1 MPDDFGI
8 PLHLSST
15 VTRLE
20 GEGRLSAVYVS
31 QVDPETIQVIP
42 GTEQRIACDTLLLS
56 VGLVPEN
63 EVAKSAGVGL
73 DPVTGGARVD
83 NRLATDVPGVFACG
97 NALHVHDLVDH
108 ASQEGERAG
117 AAAAAYAR
125 QAASGASAA
134 RDARRGPR
142 RGRARGRRDRHGRR
156 RRRLMQFATD
166 IAAYTCICCPLG
178 CRIEVALD
186 ENGQVSEVSGYTCK
200 RGADYAA
207 QEAVAPERMV
217 TAVLC
222 VSGCLEPVS
231 VKTQRPVPKAAMKDV
246 LAAVAALRLDAP
258 VAAGDVLIEDV
269 CGTGVAVVATK
280 SVC

>member
-1 MPDDFGI
+1 
-8 PLHLSST
+8 
-15 VTRLE
+15 
-20 GEGRLSAVYVS
+20 
-31 QVDPETIQVIP
+31 
-42 GTEQRIACDTLLLS
+42 
-56 VGLVPEN
+56 
-63 EVAKSAGVGL
+63 
-73 DPVTGGARVD
+73 
-83 NRLATDVPGVFACG
+83 
-97 NALHVHDLVDH
+97 
-108 ASQEGERAG
+108 
-117 AAAAAYAR
+117 
-125 QAASGASAA
+125 
-134 RDARRGPR
+134 
-142 RGRARGRRDRHGRR
+142 
-156 RRRLMQFATD
+156 MQFATD

-280 SVC
+280 SAC

>member
-1 MPDDFGI
+1 
-8 PLHLSST
+8 
-15 VTRLE
+15 
-20 GEGRLSAVYVS
+20 
-31 QVDPETIQVIP
+31 
-42 GTEQRIACDTLLLS
+42 
-56 VGLVPEN
+56 
-63 EVAKSAGVGL
+63 
-73 DPVTGGARVD
+73 
-83 NRLATDVPGVFACG
+83 
-97 NALHVHDLVDH
+97 
-108 ASQEGERAG
+108 
-117 AAAAAYAR
+117 
-125 QAASGASAA
+125 
-134 RDARRGPR
+134 
-142 RGRARGRRDRHGRR
+142 
-156 RRRLMQFATD
+156 MQFATD
-166 IAAYTCICCPLG
+166 IVTFTCICCPLG

>member
-1 MPDDFGI
+1 
-8 PLHLSST
+8 
-15 VTRLE
+15 
-20 GEGRLSAVYVS
+20 
-31 QVDPETIQVIP
+31 
-42 GTEQRIACDTLLLS
+42 
-56 VGLVPEN
+56 
-63 EVAKSAGVGL
+63 
-73 DPVTGGARVD
+73 
-83 NRLATDVPGVFACG
+83 
-97 NALHVHDLVDH
+97 
-108 ASQEGERAG
+108 
-117 AAAAAYAR
+117 
-125 QAASGASAA
+125 
-134 RDARRGPR
+134 
-142 RGRARGRRDRHGRR
+142 
-156 RRRLMQFATD
+156 MQFATD

-200 RGADYAA
+200 RGADYEA

>member
-1 MPDDFGI
+1 
-8 PLHLSST
+8 
-15 VTRLE
+15 
-20 GEGRLSAVYVS
+20 
-31 QVDPETIQVIP
+31 
-42 GTEQRIACDTLLLS
+42 
-56 VGLVPEN
+56 
-63 EVAKSAGVGL
+63 
-73 DPVTGGARVD
+73 
-83 NRLATDVPGVFACG
+83 
-97 NALHVHDLVDH
+97 
-108 ASQEGERAG
+108 
-117 AAAAAYAR
+117 
-125 QAASGASAA
+125 
-134 RDARRGPR
+134 
-142 RGRARGRRDRHGRR
+142 
-156 RRRLMQFATD
+156 MQFATD

-186 ENGQVSEVSGYTCK
+186 ENGRVSEVSGYTCK

>member
-1 MPDDFGI
+1 
-8 PLHLSST
+8 
-15 VTRLE
+15 
-20 GEGRLSAVYVS
+20 
-31 QVDPETIQVIP
+31 
-42 GTEQRIACDTLLLS
+42 
-56 VGLVPEN
+56 
-63 EVAKSAGVGL
+63 
-73 DPVTGGARVD
+73 
-83 NRLATDVPGVFACG
+83 
-97 NALHVHDLVDH
+97 
-108 ASQEGERAG
+108 
-117 AAAAAYAR
+117 
-125 QAASGASAA
+125 
-134 RDARRGPR
+134 
-142 RGRARGRRDRHGRR
+142 
-156 RRRLMQFATD
+156 MQFATD

-258 VAAGDVLIEDV
+258 VAAGDVLTEDV

>member
-1 MPDDFGI
+1 
-8 PLHLSST
+8 
-15 VTRLE
+15 
-20 GEGRLSAVYVS
+20 
-31 QVDPETIQVIP
+31 
-42 GTEQRIACDTLLLS
+42 
-56 VGLVPEN
+56 
-63 EVAKSAGVGL
+63 
-73 DPVTGGARVD
+73 
-83 NRLATDVPGVFACG
+83 
-97 NALHVHDLVDH
+97 
-108 ASQEGERAG
+108 
-117 AAAAAYAR
+117 
-125 QAASGASAA
+125 
-134 RDARRGPR
+134 
-142 RGRARGRRDRHGRR
+142 
-156 RRRLMQFATD
+156 MQFATD

-231 VKTQRPVPKAAMKDV
+231 VKTQRPVPTAAMKDV

-269 CGTGVAVVATK
+269 CGTGVAVVAPK

>member
-1 MPDDFGI
+1 
-8 PLHLSST
+8 
-15 VTRLE
+15 
-20 GEGRLSAVYVS
+20 
-31 QVDPETIQVIP
+31 
-42 GTEQRIACDTLLLS
+42 
-56 VGLVPEN
+56 
-63 EVAKSAGVGL
+63 
-73 DPVTGGARVD
+73 
-83 NRLATDVPGVFACG
+83 
-97 NALHVHDLVDH
+97 
-108 ASQEGERAG
+108 
-117 AAAAAYAR
+117 
-125 QAASGASAA
+125 
-134 RDARRGPR
+134 
-142 RGRARGRRDRHGRR
+142 
-156 RRRLMQFATD
+156 MQFATD
-166 IAAYTCICCPLG
+166 LAAYTCICCPLG
-178 CRIEVALD
+178 CRVEVALD

>member
-1 MPDDFGI
+1 
-8 PLHLSST
+8 
-15 VTRLE
+15 
-20 GEGRLSAVYVS
+20 
-31 QVDPETIQVIP
+31 
-42 GTEQRIACDTLLLS
+42 
-56 VGLVPEN
+56 
-63 EVAKSAGVGL
+63 
-73 DPVTGGARVD
+73 
-83 NRLATDVPGVFACG
+83 
-97 NALHVHDLVDH
+97 
-108 ASQEGERAG
+108 
-117 AAAAAYAR
+117 
-125 QAASGASAA
+125 
-134 RDARRGPR
+134 
-142 RGRARGRRDRHGRR
+142 
-156 RRRLMQFATD
+156 MQFATD

-246 LAAVAALRLDAP
+246 LAAVAAQRLDAP

>member
-1 MPDDFGI
+1 
-8 PLHLSST
+8 
-15 VTRLE
+15 
-20 GEGRLSAVYVS
+20 
-31 QVDPETIQVIP
+31 
-42 GTEQRIACDTLLLS
+42 
-56 VGLVPEN
+56 
-63 EVAKSAGVGL
+63 
-73 DPVTGGARVD
+73 
-83 NRLATDVPGVFACG
+83 
-97 NALHVHDLVDH
+97 
-108 ASQEGERAG
+108 
-117 AAAAAYAR
+117 
-125 QAASGASAA
+125 
-134 RDARRGPR
+134 
-142 RGRARGRRDRHGRR
+142 
-156 RRRLMQFATD
+156 MQFATD

-246 LAAVAALRLDAP
+246 PAAVAALRLDAP

>member
-1 MPDDFGI
+1 
-8 PLHLSST
+8 
-15 VTRLE
+15 
-20 GEGRLSAVYVS
+20 
-31 QVDPETIQVIP
+31 
-42 GTEQRIACDTLLLS
+42 
-56 VGLVPEN
+56 
-63 EVAKSAGVGL
+63 
-73 DPVTGGARVD
+73 
-83 NRLATDVPGVFACG
+83 
-97 NALHVHDLVDH
+97 
-108 ASQEGERAG
+108 
-117 AAAAAYAR
+117 
-125 QAASGASAA
+125 
-134 RDARRGPR
+134 
-142 RGRARGRRDRHGRR
+142 
-156 RRRLMQFATD
+156 MQFATD

-231 VKTQRPVPKAAMKDV
+231 VKTPRPVPKAAMKDV

>member
-1 MPDDFGI
+1 
-8 PLHLSST
+8 
-15 VTRLE
+15 
-20 GEGRLSAVYVS
+20 
-31 QVDPETIQVIP
+31 
-42 GTEQRIACDTLLLS
+42 
-56 VGLVPEN
+56 
-63 EVAKSAGVGL
+63 
-73 DPVTGGARVD
+73 
-83 NRLATDVPGVFACG
+83 
-97 NALHVHDLVDH
+97 
-108 ASQEGERAG
+108 
-117 AAAAAYAR
+117 
-125 QAASGASAA
+125 
-134 RDARRGPR
+134 
-142 RGRARGRRDRHGRR
+142 
-156 RRRLMQFATD
+156 MQFATD

-231 VKTQRPVPKAAMKDV
+231 VKTQRPVPKAVMKDV

>member
-1 MPDDFGI
+1 
-8 PLHLSST
+8 
-15 VTRLE
+15 
-20 GEGRLSAVYVS
+20 
-31 QVDPETIQVIP
+31 
-42 GTEQRIACDTLLLS
+42 
-56 VGLVPEN
+56 
-63 EVAKSAGVGL
+63 
-73 DPVTGGARVD
+73 
-83 NRLATDVPGVFACG
+83 
-97 NALHVHDLVDH
+97 
-108 ASQEGERAG
+108 
-117 AAAAAYAR
+117 
-125 QAASGASAA
+125 
-134 RDARRGPR
+134 
-142 RGRARGRRDRHGRR
+142 
-156 RRRLMQFATD
+156 MQFATD

-178 CRIEVALD
+178 CRIEVALA
-186 ENGQVSEVSGYTCK
+186 ENGPVSEVSGYTCK

>member
-1 MPDDFGI
+1 
-8 PLHLSST
+8 
-15 VTRLE
+15 
-20 GEGRLSAVYVS
+20 
-31 QVDPETIQVIP
+31 
-42 GTEQRIACDTLLLS
+42 
-56 VGLVPEN
+56 
-63 EVAKSAGVGL
+63 
-73 DPVTGGARVD
+73 
-83 NRLATDVPGVFACG
+83 
-97 NALHVHDLVDH
+97 
-108 ASQEGERAG
+108 
-117 AAAAAYAR
+117 
-125 QAASGASAA
+125 
-134 RDARRGPR
+134 
-142 RGRARGRRDRHGRR
+142 
-156 RRRLMQFATD
+156 MQFATD

-231 VKTQRPVPKAAMKDV
+231 VKTQRPVPKAAMKEV

>member
-1 MPDDFGI
+1 
-8 PLHLSST
+8 
-15 VTRLE
+15 
-20 GEGRLSAVYVS
+20 
-31 QVDPETIQVIP
+31 
-42 GTEQRIACDTLLLS
+42 
-56 VGLVPEN
+56 
-63 EVAKSAGVGL
+63 
-73 DPVTGGARVD
+73 
-83 NRLATDVPGVFACG
+83 
-97 NALHVHDLVDH
+97 
-108 ASQEGERAG
+108 
-117 AAAAAYAR
+117 
-125 QAASGASAA
+125 
-134 RDARRGPR
+134 
-142 RGRARGRRDRHGRR
+142 
-156 RRRLMQFATD
+156 MQFATD

-200 RGADYAA
+200 RGADCAA

>member
-1 MPDDFGI
+1 
-8 PLHLSST
+8 
-15 VTRLE
+15 
-20 GEGRLSAVYVS
+20 
-31 QVDPETIQVIP
+31 
-42 GTEQRIACDTLLLS
+42 
-56 VGLVPEN
+56 
-63 EVAKSAGVGL
+63 
-73 DPVTGGARVD
+73 
-83 NRLATDVPGVFACG
+83 
-97 NALHVHDLVDH
+97 
-108 ASQEGERAG
+108 
-117 AAAAAYAR
+117 
-125 QAASGASAA
+125 
-134 RDARRGPR
+134 
-142 RGRARGRRDRHGRR
+142 
-156 RRRLMQFATD
+156 MQFATD

-207 QEAVAPERMV
+207 PEAVAPERMV

>member
-1 MPDDFGI
+1 
-8 PLHLSST
+8 
-15 VTRLE
+15 
-20 GEGRLSAVYVS
+20 
-31 QVDPETIQVIP
+31 
-42 GTEQRIACDTLLLS
+42 
-56 VGLVPEN
+56 
-63 EVAKSAGVGL
+63 
-73 DPVTGGARVD
+73 
-83 NRLATDVPGVFACG
+83 
-97 NALHVHDLVDH
+97 
-108 ASQEGERAG
+108 
-117 AAAAAYAR
+117 
-125 QAASGASAA
+125 
-134 RDARRGPR
+134 
-142 RGRARGRRDRHGRR
+142 
-156 RRRLMQFATD
+156 MQFATD

-222 VSGCLEPVS
+222 VSGCLEPFS

>member
-1 MPDDFGI
+1 
-8 PLHLSST
+8 
-15 VTRLE
+15 
-20 GEGRLSAVYVS
+20 
-31 QVDPETIQVIP
+31 
-42 GTEQRIACDTLLLS
+42 
-56 VGLVPEN
+56 
-63 EVAKSAGVGL
+63 
-73 DPVTGGARVD
+73 
-83 NRLATDVPGVFACG
+83 
-97 NALHVHDLVDH
+97 
-108 ASQEGERAG
+108 
-117 AAAAAYAR
+117 
-125 QAASGASAA
+125 
-134 RDARRGPR
+134 
-142 RGRARGRRDRHGRR
+142 
-156 RRRLMQFATD
+156 MQFATD

-186 ENGQVSEVSGYTCK
+186 ENGQVCEVSGYTCK

>member
-1 MPDDFGI
+1 
-8 PLHLSST
+8 
-15 VTRLE
+15 
-20 GEGRLSAVYVS
+20 
-31 QVDPETIQVIP
+31 
-42 GTEQRIACDTLLLS
+42 
-56 VGLVPEN
+56 
-63 EVAKSAGVGL
+63 
-73 DPVTGGARVD
+73 
-83 NRLATDVPGVFACG
+83 
-97 NALHVHDLVDH
+97 
-108 ASQEGERAG
+108 
-117 AAAAAYAR
+117 
-125 QAASGASAA
+125 
-134 RDARRGPR
+134 
-142 RGRARGRRDRHGRR
+142 
-156 RRRLMQFATD
+156 MQFATD

-231 VKTQRPVPKAAMKDV
+231 VKTQRPVPKAALQDV
-246 LAAVAALRLDAP
+246 LSADAALRLDAP

>member
-1 MPDDFGI
+1 
-8 PLHLSST
+8 
-15 VTRLE
+15 
-20 GEGRLSAVYVS
+20 
-31 QVDPETIQVIP
+31 
-42 GTEQRIACDTLLLS
+42 
-56 VGLVPEN
+56 
-63 EVAKSAGVGL
+63 
-73 DPVTGGARVD
+73 
-83 NRLATDVPGVFACG
+83 
-97 NALHVHDLVDH
+97 
-108 ASQEGERAG
+108 
-117 AAAAAYAR
+117 
-125 QAASGASAA
+125 
-134 RDARRGPR
+134 
-142 RGRARGRRDRHGRR
+142 
-156 RRRLMQFATD
+156 MQFATD

-231 VKTQRPVPKAAMKDV
+231 VKTQRPVPKAAMKDA

>member
-1 MPDDFGI
+1 
-8 PLHLSST
+8 
-15 VTRLE
+15 
-20 GEGRLSAVYVS
+20 
-31 QVDPETIQVIP
+31 
-42 GTEQRIACDTLLLS
+42 
-56 VGLVPEN
+56 
-63 EVAKSAGVGL
+63 
-73 DPVTGGARVD
+73 
-83 NRLATDVPGVFACG
+83 
-97 NALHVHDLVDH
+97 
-108 ASQEGERAG
+108 
-117 AAAAAYAR
+117 
-125 QAASGASAA
+125 
-134 RDARRGPR
+134 
-142 RGRARGRRDRHGRR
+142 
-156 RRRLMQFATD
+156 MQFATD

-258 VAAGDVLIEDV
+258 VAAVDVLIEDV

>member
-1 MPDDFGI
+1 M
-8 PLHLSST
+8 
-15 VTRLE
+15 
-20 GEGRLSAVYVS
+20 
-31 QVDPETIQVIP
+31 QV
-42 GTEQRIACDTLLLS
+42 
-56 VGLVPEN
+56 
-63 EVAKSAGVGL
+63 
-73 DPVTGGARVD
+73 
-83 NRLATDVPGVFACG
+83 
-97 NALHVHDLVDH
+97 
-108 ASQEGERAG
+108 
-117 AAAAAYAR
+117 
-125 QAASGASAA
+125 
-134 RDARRGPR
+134 
-142 RGRARGRRDRHGRR
+142 
-156 RRRLMQFATD
+156 ATD

>member
-1 MPDDFGI
+1 
-8 PLHLSST
+8 
-15 VTRLE
+15 
-20 GEGRLSAVYVS
+20 
-31 QVDPETIQVIP
+31 
-42 GTEQRIACDTLLLS
+42 
-56 VGLVPEN
+56 
-63 EVAKSAGVGL
+63 
-73 DPVTGGARVD
+73 
-83 NRLATDVPGVFACG
+83 
-97 NALHVHDLVDH
+97 
-108 ASQEGERAG
+108 
-117 AAAAAYAR
+117 
-125 QAASGASAA
+125 
-134 RDARRGPR
+134 
-142 RGRARGRRDRHGRR
+142 
-156 RRRLMQFATD
+156 MQFATD

-207 QEAVAPERMV
+207 QEAAAPERMV

>member
-1 MPDDFGI
+1 
-8 PLHLSST
+8 
-15 VTRLE
+15 
-20 GEGRLSAVYVS
+20 
-31 QVDPETIQVIP
+31 
-42 GTEQRIACDTLLLS
+42 
-56 VGLVPEN
+56 
-63 EVAKSAGVGL
+63 
-73 DPVTGGARVD
+73 
-83 NRLATDVPGVFACG
+83 
-97 NALHVHDLVDH
+97 
-108 ASQEGERAG
+108 
-117 AAAAAYAR
+117 
-125 QAASGASAA
+125 
-134 RDARRGPR
+134 
-142 RGRARGRRDRHGRR
+142 
-156 RRRLMQFATD
+156 MQFATD

-269 CGTGVAVVATK
+269 CGTGVAVVDGK
-280 SVC
+280 GFRYER

>member
-1 MPDDFGI
+1 
-8 PLHLSST
+8 
-15 VTRLE
+15 
-20 GEGRLSAVYVS
+20 
-31 QVDPETIQVIP
+31 
-42 GTEQRIACDTLLLS
+42 
-56 VGLVPEN
+56 
-63 EVAKSAGVGL
+63 
-73 DPVTGGARVD
+73 
-83 NRLATDVPGVFACG
+83 
-97 NALHVHDLVDH
+97 
-108 ASQEGERAG
+108 
-117 AAAAAYAR
+117 
-125 QAASGASAA
+125 
-134 RDARRGPR
+134 
-142 RGRARGRRDRHGRR
+142 
-156 RRRLMQFATD
+156 MQFATD

-246 LAAVAALRLDAP
+246 LAAVAALRLDAQ

>member
-1 MPDDFGI
+1 
-8 PLHLSST
+8 
-15 VTRLE
+15 
-20 GEGRLSAVYVS
+20 
-31 QVDPETIQVIP
+31 
-42 GTEQRIACDTLLLS
+42 
-56 VGLVPEN
+56 
-63 EVAKSAGVGL
+63 
-73 DPVTGGARVD
+73 
-83 NRLATDVPGVFACG
+83 
-97 NALHVHDLVDH
+97 
-108 ASQEGERAG
+108 
-117 AAAAAYAR
+117 
-125 QAASGASAA
+125 
-134 RDARRGPR
+134 
-142 RGRARGRRDRHGRR
+142 
-156 RRRLMQFATD
+156 MQFATD
-166 IAAYTCICCPLG
+166 IAVYTCICCPLG

>member
-1 MPDDFGI
+1 
-8 PLHLSST
+8 
-15 VTRLE
+15 
-20 GEGRLSAVYVS
+20 
-31 QVDPETIQVIP
+31 
-42 GTEQRIACDTLLLS
+42 
-56 VGLVPEN
+56 
-63 EVAKSAGVGL
+63 
-73 DPVTGGARVD
+73 
-83 NRLATDVPGVFACG
+83 
-97 NALHVHDLVDH
+97 
-108 ASQEGERAG
+108 
-117 AAAAAYAR
+117 
-125 QAASGASAA
+125 
-134 RDARRGPR
+134 
-142 RGRARGRRDRHGRR
+142 
-156 RRRLMQFATD
+156 MQFATD

-258 VAAGDVLIEDV
+258 VVAGDVLIEDV

>member
-1 MPDDFGI
+1 
-8 PLHLSST
+8 
-15 VTRLE
+15 
-20 GEGRLSAVYVS
+20 
-31 QVDPETIQVIP
+31 
-42 GTEQRIACDTLLLS
+42 
-56 VGLVPEN
+56 
-63 EVAKSAGVGL
+63 
-73 DPVTGGARVD
+73 
-83 NRLATDVPGVFACG
+83 
-97 NALHVHDLVDH
+97 
-108 ASQEGERAG
+108 
-117 AAAAAYAR
+117 
-125 QAASGASAA
+125 
-134 RDARRGPR
+134 
-142 RGRARGRRDRHGRR
+142 
-156 RRRLMQFATD
+156 MQFATD

-207 QEAVAPERMV
+207 QEADAPERMV

>member
-1 MPDDFGI
+1 
-8 PLHLSST
+8 
-15 VTRLE
+15 
-20 GEGRLSAVYVS
+20 
-31 QVDPETIQVIP
+31 
-42 GTEQRIACDTLLLS
+42 
-56 VGLVPEN
+56 
-63 EVAKSAGVGL
+63 
-73 DPVTGGARVD
+73 
-83 NRLATDVPGVFACG
+83 
-97 NALHVHDLVDH
+97 
-108 ASQEGERAG
+108 
-117 AAAAAYAR
+117 
-125 QAASGASAA
+125 
-134 RDARRGPR
+134 
-142 RGRARGRRDRHGRR
+142 
-156 RRRLMQFATD
+156 MQFATD

-258 VAAGDVLIEDV
+258 VAAGDVLIADV

>member
-1 MPDDFGI
+1 
-8 PLHLSST
+8 
-15 VTRLE
+15 
-20 GEGRLSAVYVS
+20 
-31 QVDPETIQVIP
+31 
-42 GTEQRIACDTLLLS
+42 
-56 VGLVPEN
+56 
-63 EVAKSAGVGL
+63 
-73 DPVTGGARVD
+73 
-83 NRLATDVPGVFACG
+83 
-97 NALHVHDLVDH
+97 
-108 ASQEGERAG
+108 
-117 AAAAAYAR
+117 
-125 QAASGASAA
+125 
-134 RDARRGPR
+134 
-142 RGRARGRRDRHGRR
+142 
-156 RRRLMQFATD
+156 MQFATD

-200 RGADYAA
+200 RGANYAA

>member
-1 MPDDFGI
+1 
-8 PLHLSST
+8 
-15 VTRLE
+15 
-20 GEGRLSAVYVS
+20 
-31 QVDPETIQVIP
+31 
-42 GTEQRIACDTLLLS
+42 
-56 VGLVPEN
+56 
-63 EVAKSAGVGL
+63 
-73 DPVTGGARVD
+73 
-83 NRLATDVPGVFACG
+83 
-97 NALHVHDLVDH
+97 
-108 ASQEGERAG
+108 
-117 AAAAAYAR
+117 
-125 QAASGASAA
+125 
-134 RDARRGPR
+134 
-142 RGRARGRRDRHGRR
+142 
-156 RRRLMQFATD
+156 MQFATD

-207 QEAVAPERMV
+207 QEAVAPERMM

>member
-1 MPDDFGI
+1 
-8 PLHLSST
+8 
-15 VTRLE
+15 
-20 GEGRLSAVYVS
+20 
-31 QVDPETIQVIP
+31 
-42 GTEQRIACDTLLLS
+42 
-56 VGLVPEN
+56 
-63 EVAKSAGVGL
+63 
-73 DPVTGGARVD
+73 
-83 NRLATDVPGVFACG
+83 
-97 NALHVHDLVDH
+97 
-108 ASQEGERAG
+108 
-117 AAAAAYAR
+117 
-125 QAASGASAA
+125 
-134 RDARRGPR
+134 
-142 RGRARGRRDRHGRR
+142 
-156 RRRLMQFATD
+156 MQFATD

-207 QEAVAPERMV
+207 QEAIAPERMV

>member
-1 MPDDFGI
+1 
-8 PLHLSST
+8 
-15 VTRLE
+15 
-20 GEGRLSAVYVS
+20 
-31 QVDPETIQVIP
+31 
-42 GTEQRIACDTLLLS
+42 
-56 VGLVPEN
+56 
-63 EVAKSAGVGL
+63 
-73 DPVTGGARVD
+73 
-83 NRLATDVPGVFACG
+83 
-97 NALHVHDLVDH
+97 
-108 ASQEGERAG
+108 
-117 AAAAAYAR
+117 
-125 QAASGASAA
+125 
-134 RDARRGPR
+134 
-142 RGRARGRRDRHGRR
+142 
-156 RRRLMQFATD
+156 MQFATD

-231 VKTQRPVPKAAMKDV
+231 VKTQRPVPNAAMKDV